1 MKFSTRSFLVGALSI
16 LTFATTTTAIE
27 VGERISPD
35 IDLHYGFPPEEINVA
50 DRLKGKKVILVGL
63 PGAYTPTWS
72 NVQVPGY
79 LSNIKALRNL
89 GIYEVIIY
97 CVNDGAVMEAW
108 EKDQEVPEESLV
120 NFMGDPYG
128 YVTEAL
134 DMKLTHSGPESVGLV
149 GRCKRFVVYFED
161 GVARLVRIAESDE
174 DPAGDEFPD
183 VTLAENIISDIKA
196 LDGGEL

>member
-1 MKFSTRSFLVGALSI
+1 
-16 LTFATTTTAIE
+16 
-27 VGERISPD
+27 
-35 IDLHYGFPPEEINVA
+35 
-50 DRLKGKKVILVGL
+50 
-63 PGAYTPTWS
+63 
-72 NVQVPGY
+72 
-79 LSNIKALRNL
+79 
-89 GIYEVIIY
+89 
-97 CVNDGAVMEAW
+97 MEAW

-174 DPAGDEFPD
+174 VCLFASGCVVIILSITLDFVVLYVFP
-183 VTLAENIISDIKA
+183 VLLFNQSFLFYPFNIDLFFCCSLLFGLYSFI
-196 LDGGEL
+196 LVFVLFLWRLV